1 MHYFF
6 NKHARGAR
14 FRVGVIAL
22 GAMIT
27 LLASLSWHSAA
38 TVAMKQAAMTQLKGP
53 EPGTYSRHAAWPAPK
68 AVPLPTSGP
77 PGSCGPWAG
86 ASSSQARAVASHGQ
100 ITSCF
105 LVGRTWVVTTTH
117 SSGAPEVGTLYCG
130 MNARCLNGW
139 AVHQLTVFTWH
150 VAPAGA
156 MLRFLHLTGSSIQF
170 YDGQKVISFSTQTRR
185 FAR

>member
-1 MHYFF
+1 MQSILLNF
-6 NKHARGAR
+6 AAASA
-14 FRVGVIAL
+14 ILL
-22 GAMIT
+22 GATAAIV
-27 LLASLSWHSAA
+27 LPASAA
-38 TVAMKQAAMTQLKGP
+38 PAPALRTSPGMTSPKGP

-86 ASSSQARAVASHGQ
+86 ASSRQAHAVASHGQ

-105 LVGRTWVVTTTH
+105 LVGKTWVVTTTH
-117 SSGAPEVGTLYCG
+117 SSGAPEIGTLYCG
-130 MNARCLNGW
+130 TNARCLNGW
-139 AVHQLTVFTWH
+139 APHQLTAFTWH